1 MIDKPSGAYYSDGLN
16 AERLR
21 RCYEIAPPRVQRYFR
36 AEIDFVLRR
45 IRPANQ
51 VLELG
56 CGYGRAIEPLIGVA
70 DRVVGIDTSV
80 DSLILGAET
89 IDQCCLAAMDAGEL
103 GFSDGSFDVVFCIQ
117 NGISAF
123 GIDRSLLID
132 EAIRVTRTGGTV
144 LFSSYSH
151 RFWPE
156 RLEWFRIQAAHGL
169 LGEIDEDATGDGVI
183 VCKDG
188 FRAETV
194 GSGHFESL
202 AASTGFP
209 FEIVE
214 IDESSVFCVM
224 TRA

>member
-21 RCYEIAPPRVQRYFR
+21 RCYEVAPPRVQRYLS

-45 IRPANQ
+45 IRPADR

-56 CGYGRAIEPLIGVA
+56 CGYGRALEPLIGVA
-70 DRVVGIDTSV
+70 DRVFGIDTSV
-80 DSLILGAET
+80 DSLVMGAET
-89 IDQCCLAAMDAGEL
+89 INRCSLAAMDAGDL
-103 GFSDGSFDVVFCIQ
+103 GFVDSSFDIVFCIQ

-123 GIDRSLLID
+123 GIDRLRLID
-132 EAIRVTRTGGTV
+132 EAIRVTKPGGSV
-144 LFSSYSH
+144 AFSSYSH

-194 GSGHFESL
+194 GFGQFERL

-214 IDESSVFCVM
+214 VDESSVFCVI
-224 TRA
+224 TPA

>member
-21 RCYEIAPPRVQRYFR
+21 RCYEIAPPRVQRYLR
-36 AEIDFVLRR
+36 AEIDFVLAC
-45 IRPANQ
+45 IRPADQ

-56 CGYGRAIEPLIGVA
+56 CGYGRAIEHMIGVA

-80 DSLILGAET
+80 DSLIMGAET
-89 IDQCCLAAMDAGEL
+89 IECRGLAAMDAGNL
-103 GFSDGSFDVVFCIQ
+103 GFVDGSFDVVFCIQ

-123 GIDRSLLID
+123 GIDRSLVID
-132 EAIRVTRTGGTV
+132 EAIRVTRPGGTV
-144 LFSSYSH
+144 LFSSYSN

-156 RLEWFRIQAAHGL
+156 RMKWFRIQAAHGL
-169 LGEIDEDATGDGVI
+169 LGDIDEDATGDGVI

-194 GSGHFESL
+194 GSGQFERL
-202 AASTGFP
+202 AASTRYP
-209 FEIVE
+209 FEVVE
-214 IDESSVFCVM
+214 VDESSLFCVI